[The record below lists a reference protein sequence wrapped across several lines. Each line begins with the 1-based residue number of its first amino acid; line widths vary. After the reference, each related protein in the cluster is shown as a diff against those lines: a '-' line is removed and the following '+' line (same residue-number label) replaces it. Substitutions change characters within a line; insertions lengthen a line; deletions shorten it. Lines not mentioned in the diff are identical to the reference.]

1 MSEAPPKPKRFIAGA
16 VCPRCGVMDRIV
28 VSADGE
34 SRECI
39 ACHFSDERPA
49 DTPQPLETRV
59 TRPAA
64 RRIDTEAQVV
74 RLMDA
79 THANNQN
86 PSVSA
91 NRQDDD

>member
-28 VSADGE
+28 VAPDGE

-39 ACHFSDERPA
+39 ACDFSDERPV
-49 DTPQPLETRV
+49 DTLQPLPTRV

-64 RRIDTEAQVV
+64 RRIETEAQAV
-74 RLMDA
+74 RFVGVDE
-79 THANNQN
+79 TK
-86 PSVSA
+86 
-91 NRQDDD
+91 DEK

>member
-28 VSADGE
+28 VSPDGE

-39 ACHFSDERPA
+39 ACDFSDERPA
-49 DTPQPLETRV
+49 DTPQPLQTRV

-79 THANNQN
+79 TDTNNQS
-86 PSVSA
+86 PSTTT
-91 NRQDDD
+91 RQHEKD

>member
-28 VSADGE
+28 VTPDGK

-39 ACHFSDERPA
+39 ACDFADERPM
-49 DTPQPLETRV
+49 DTQQPLPTRV

-64 RRIDTEAQVV
+64 RRIETEVQTV
-74 RLMDA
+74 RLVGVDE
-79 THANNQN
+79 TK
-86 PSVSA
+86 
-91 NRQDDD
+91 DEK